1 MGYYFNK
8 FNSAD
13 GYEIDDPVIQP
24 QDLISNPLLL
34 NAAYRKKLIRS
45 KTLKTNQPLPGI
57 TLEDMKEIDID
68 QLYLYNDYTGIYNFL
83 TAQLFQPPDAA
94 KNIPS
99 KVYGCRVKVINDNLP
114 EVESVPDDKKR
125 KVIDM
130 HTMCIIDET
139 EMSEYTRL
147 TEGTIVYV
155 QLLDQRGK
163 YGKIVHAQNYSTGM
177 AYTLSG
183 QKADNFPGL
192 TGIVGSGVGAPGGN
206 LTIGPRDNPLAL
218 KADLNAA
225 EGENMESQGYYNAYK
240 RGQYIGK
247 VKIVIV
253 DGKKVREVMVEP
265 LAQMRA
271 AAEQD
276 GIKLTFSSAFRT
288 SAEQARLQSSRGDL
302 AAEVNRSNHQNGT
315 AIDFNVSCCPTHYD
329 WLEANAS
336 RFKFVRT
343 VRREPWHWEYVP

>member
-192 TGIVGSGVGAPGGN
+192 TGIVGSGMSPVSE
-206 LTIGPRDNPLAL
+206 IH
-218 KADLNAA
+218 
-225 EGENMESQGYYNAYK
+225 
-240 RGQYIGK
+240 
-247 VKIVIV
+247 
-253 DGKKVREVMVEP
+253 
-265 LAQMRA
+265 
-271 AAEQD
+271 
-276 GIKLTFSSAFRT
+276 
-288 SAEQARLQSSRGDL
+288 RLGFYWW
-302 AAEVNRSNHQNGT
+302 T
-315 AIDFNVSCCPTHYD
+315 
-329 WLEANAS
+329 
-336 RFKFVRT
+336 
-343 VRREPWHWEYVP
+343 